1 MNIVVA
7 CILILNVLQGIE
19 NVEFHPSVCI
29 LNYLKT
35 FPNVSIKEILQ
46 PINVTLLTFILCIA
60 IDKAFTTYT
69 K

>member
-29 LNYLKT
+29 LKLFK
-35 FPNVSIKEILQ
+35 NVFKEILE
-46 PINVTLLTFILCIA
+46 PINVTISDI
-60 IDKAFTTYT
+60 IDVHTLHCY
-69 K
+69 